1 MTKNLIEL
9 DSSGWTLDKNSH
21 GISISY
27 KFPPKSST
35 VSLLM
40 EAEIEADCSK
50 LMSLITEVELFSEYV
65 PFCNHATTIKTLSKT

>member
-1 MTKNLIEL
+1 MIKNLIEL
-9 DSSGWTLDKNSH
+9 DSSGWTLDKKSH

-40 EAEIEADCSK
+40 EADIETDCAK
-50 LMSLITEVELFSEYV
+50 LMSLITEVELFSQYV
-65 PFCNHATTIKTLSKT
+65 PFCNHATTLKSLSKT